1 MVKLQ
6 RYLWP
11 KTLLLFFVQEESIEA
26 AFGYIE
32 KNGVSIEVRRT
43 FKGKK
48 REHELMDW
56 YEEILQAYPKTYL
69 ATMLD
74 SANQGAIPGCSKHD
88 MKRFDIEGSLV
99 HTLCIEGSWL
109 VYVSL
114 VEMKW
119 FEKKHKSLTF
129 DLIFSPFV
137 MLYEKVKPKLTK
149 TPVLVVLHQSGV
161 LYVTVFSNE
170 GLWFSQVLTISDSSI
185 DEEILESEE
194 DDDIGLAFDL
204 ENLDTDIEP
213 ISEVDTLDDFKED
226 MTSDNLDSN
235 EESML
240 ELLEYDLS
248 FFDRLK
254 SAIENFYHNDLYRHE
269 FLETIFIYDIDE
281 KIGKDIVRY
290 IEDELYM
297 NCSLQVLDP
306 IEIMGELAFSDLGS
320 LK

>member
-32 KNGVSIEVRRT
+32 KNGVSIEARRT

-74 SANQGAIPGCSKHD
+74 SANQGAIPNCSKHD

-149 TPVLVVLHQSGV
+149 TPILVVLHQSGV

-204 ENLDTDIEP
+204 ESLDTDIEP
-213 ISEVDTLDDFKED
+213 VSEVD
-226 MTSDNLDSN
+226 TSDNLDSN
-235 EESML
+235 EESGL

-248 FFDRLK
+248 FSDRLK

>member
-1 MVKLQ
+1 
-6 RYLWP
+6 
-11 KTLLLFFVQEESIEA
+11 
-26 AFGYIE
+26 
-32 KNGVSIEVRRT
+32 
-43 FKGKK
+43 
-48 REHELMDW
+48 
-56 YEEILQAYPKTYL
+56 
-69 ATMLD
+69 
-74 SANQGAIPGCSKHD
+74 
-88 MKRFDIEGSLV
+88 
-99 HTLCIEGSWL
+99 
-109 VYVSL
+109 
-114 VEMKW
+114 
-119 FEKKHKSLTF
+119 
-129 DLIFSPFV
+129 

-149 TPVLVVLHQSGV
+149 TPVLAVLHQSGV

-170 GLWFSQVLTISDSSI
+170 GLWFSQVLAISDSSI

-194 DDDIGLAFDL
+194 EDDDIGLAFDL
-204 ENLDTDIEP
+204 ESLDTDIEP
-213 ISEVDTLDDFKED
+213 ISEVDTLDDFKKD

-235 EESML
+235 EESRL

-248 FFDRLK
+248 FSDRLK

-297 NCSLQVLDP
+297 NCSLQVFDP